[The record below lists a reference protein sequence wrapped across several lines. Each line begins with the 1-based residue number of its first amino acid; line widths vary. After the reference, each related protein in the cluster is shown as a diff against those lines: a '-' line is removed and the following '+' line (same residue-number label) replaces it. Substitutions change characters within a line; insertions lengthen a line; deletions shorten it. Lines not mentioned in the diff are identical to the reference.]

1 MRLTANS
8 DHWSQPA
15 DWVALEREAQVPMEM
30 ATAQELAD
38 AVAVNWL
45 PRRGQLPDAPAT
57 REKIAA
63 RQLRWPEMAAA
74 TQALMV
80 TLRAR
85 SAGPAPWLPARRA
98 ERDCNW
104 LIAEI
109 GDLAQQV
116 RREFRDAHRQK
127 GATYDAAET
136 QLIRHIVRAHVLEV
150 LEWVPPAPKEA
161 QTAKTREREPPT
173 PKEAQVR
180 KALGSVFPTPKER
193 QAMQALVDR
202 AQRAKP
208 WLGARYGLGM
218 SAEFRDGETLKL
230 MIEVLS
236 ELLD

>member
-15 DWVALEREAQVPMEM
+15 DWVAPEREAQVPMEM
-30 ATAQELAD
+30 ATARELAD
-38 AVAVNWL
+38 AVAVSWL

-85 SAGPAPWLPARRA
+85 SARPGPWLPARRA

-116 RREFRDAHRQK
+116 RQQFRDAHRQK

-136 QLIRHIVRAHVLEV
+136 RLIRQIVRAHVLEV
-150 LEWVPPAPKEA
+150 LEWVPP
-161 QTAKTREREPPT
+161 T
-173 PKEAQVR
+173 PKEAQAR

-202 AQRAKP
+202 AQSAKP
-208 WLGARYGLGM
+208 WLGERYSLGM